1 MFEAATRE
9 NLLVVLADYYEEDPR
24 KFFQL
29 SEKSLSSAMVRQ
41 MVAELRND
49 GYVEEEVRGVIKL
62 TAKGYKTFRNGRGAA
77 MPYLAS

>member
-1 MFEAATRE
+1 MSETATRE
-9 NLLVVLADYYEEDPR
+9 NLILVLADYYEQDPR
-24 KFFQL
+24 QYFRL
-29 SEKSLSSAMVRQ
+29 PEKSLSSAFVRQ

-77 MPYLAS
+77 IYLAS

>member
-1 MFEAATRE
+1 MSETATRE
-9 NLLVVLADYYEEDPR
+9 NLLLVLADYYEQDPR

-29 SEKSLSSAMVRQ
+29 SEKSLSSAFVRQ

-77 MPYLAS
+77 VYLAS

>member
-1 MFEAATRE
+1 MLEAATRE
-9 NLLVVLADYYEEDPR
+9 NLLLALADYYEEDPR

-29 SEKSLSSAMVRQ
+29 SEKSLGSAFVRQ

-77 MPYLAS
+77 TYLAS